1 MFQNLEE
8 TLMVHRGGCHCG
20 AVRYEI
26 AVGSDRTAL
35 CHCADCRRN
44 AGAPMV
50 SWTAVSSADFRV
62 TQGEAVTF
70 NSSGASM
77 RNFCGKCGTGL
88 WFTNEQ
94 MLPGIVDVQTATL
107 DDPDA
112 FPPQAHIQVAER
124 IGWMKDA
131 HGLPEFERFP
141 DG

>member
-1 MFQNLEE
+1 
-8 TLMVHRGGCHCG
+8 
-20 AVRYEI
+20 
-26 AVGSDRTAL
+26 
-35 CHCADCRRN
+35 
-44 AGAPMV
+44 MV

-88 WFTNEQ
+88 WFTNEE

-107 DDPDA
+107 DDPEA
-112 FPPQAHIQVAER
+112 FAPMAHIQTAER

-131 HGLPEFERFP
+131 CGLPEFERYP
-141 DG
+141 GG